1 MSGQT
6 RLVRP
11 GRVRSAVLAAG
22 LLCFSG
28 GAIAAAGMITATVT
42 PLETTVTY
50 STVGPN
56 EQTFYVGYTVTFTNV
71 TPNTINHVS
80 FRGTASVT
88 DPEETADYDSAE
100 GWTCSVQ
107 PPTEPGNA
115 VTVSCPL
122 GSFAGGQS
130 KGPFAVFFRS
140 PVKDFGTPTPVDY
153 VRFDGLIVQQEGF
166 NGPPNT
172 WSNSIYTVPRVNV
185 LLGTTTPDNVKTA
198 VPKSGAT
205 IFTGDGS
212 DPSVGDPITTKVII
226 PPLPSFTTAKLFE
239 QKQAVCLGFN
249 NFVDCYSSEITIPG
263 LFDPYLTIVLRQ
275 HASTFKPSDTMPNI
289 ENVVVRYDYFDSFN
303 QPQNY
308 LVGPCSSPTVPLA
321 GGLPC
326 IAGKTSTVT
335 ASNTSPVCTLTWVV
349 RDHGNSKDTNH
360 KEKHGEWV
368 EVCTPVNLNL
378 SGYFEWVIISRKNG
392 GFNLF

>member
-1 MSGQT
+1 MMSGQT

-56 EQTFYVGYTVTFTNV
+56 EQTFYVGYTVTFFNKS
-71 TPNTINHVS
+71 PNTINHVS
-80 FRGTASVT
+80 FRGTTRVT
-88 DPEETADYDSAE
+88 DPGETAEYDSAE
-100 GWTCSVQ
+100 DWTCSEVQ
-107 PPTEPGNA
+107 RSGNA
-115 VTVSCPL
+115 ITVSCPL
-122 GSFAGGQS
+122 GSFAGGQT

-140 PVKDFGTPTPVDY
+140 PVRATAPQVTVDY
-153 VRFDGLIVQQEGF
+153 VDFDGLIVQQEGF

-172 WSNSIYTVPRVNV
+172 WSNSIYVVPRESV
-185 LLGTTTPDNVKTA
+185 LLGTNTPENVKTA

-226 PPLPSFTTAKLFE
+226 PPLLKFTTAKLFE

-249 NFVDCYSSEITIPG
+249 NFVDCYTSEITLPG
-263 LFDPYLTIVLRQ
+263 EFTPYLTIVLRQ
-275 HASTFKPSDTMPNI
+275 HASTFKSSDTMPNI
-289 ENVVVRYDYFDSFN
+289 ENVVVRYDYVDSFN
-303 QPQNY
+303 QPQTH
-308 LVGPCSSPTVPLA
+308 LVGRCSNETTPDPT
-321 GGLPC
+321 GLPC
-326 IAGKTSTVT
+326 LVWPPKSTVT
-335 ASNTSPVCTLTWVV
+335 ASNTSPFCTRTWVV

-360 KEKHGEWV
+360 KDKHGEWV